1 MTVLATATAR
11 GIHPRDP
18 GAADEPPT
26 IVGAVSTESSATLD
40 RTESYAAS
48 LYERHKAA
56 IFRHCLKQLR
66 RREDADDAVQTTFV
80 YALLSLRRGVVPRTE
95 LPWLFTIAGN
105 VCSSRRRSGLRRGS
119 LETPQDLDSLQ
130 DVIPTPERF
139 SSVSADDFL
148 SALRAMPDTQ
158 RKALLLREWKGLS
171 YNEIAEELGLSQ
183 PATETL
189 LFRARRTLARKLED
203 KAGVRTANGVSLAS
217 LIRSLLPAGAGKT
230 LAVALG
236 AAATFAA
243 APAVERHVVH
253 GSPQAAVASPRATN
267 GHARVARPSLP
278 VRSHISAKPRAAT
291 RVAGKPAGAAN
302 PLAVVT
308 ESGDPAS
315 TAPVADAPKEGPPP
329 SAAPAKNPPP
339 LLVEAASTITTTA
352 SSASDTLEVSSAPPV
367 VGELPLLPDVQAPA
381 VTVPL
386 PAAALRQPTATARSR
401 RLEAELRRPHADA
414 D

>member
-1 MTVLATATAR
+1 VS
-11 GIHPRDP
+11 P
-18 GAADEPPT
+18 
-26 IVGAVSTESSATLD
+26 VSTESSATLD

-48 LYERHKAA
+48 LYERHRVA
-56 IFRHCLKQLR
+56 IFRHCLTQLR

-80 YALLSLRRGVVPRTE
+80 HVLLSLRRGVVPRAE
-95 LPWLFTIAGN
+95 LPWLFAIAGN
-105 VCSSRRRSGLRRGS
+105 VCSSSRRSGRRRGS
-119 LETPQDLDSLQ
+119 LETPQDLESLQ

-139 SSVSADDFL
+139 SPFGADDFL

-158 RKALLLREWKGLS
+158 RRALLLREWKGLS
-171 YNEIAEELGLSQ
+171 YNEIGEELGLSQ

-203 KAGVRTANGVSLAS
+203 STGVHTVNGASLAS

-253 GSPQAAVASPRATN
+253 GSPQAAVVSPRAVNSDPRLT
-267 GHARVARPSLP
+267 RPSLP
-278 VRSHISAKPRAAT
+278 VRPHISAKPRVST
-291 RVAGKPAGAAN
+291 RVAGETAGAAN

-308 ESGDPAS
+308 ENSDQAS
-315 TAPVADAPKEGPPP
+315 TAPVTENEGPSP

-339 LLVEAASTITTTA
+339 LLVEAAGTITTTA
-352 SSASDTLEVSSAPPV
+352 SSASDALDVSSAPPV
-367 VGELPLLPDVQAPA
+367 SGGLPPLPDAQAPA
-381 VTVPL
+381 VTVPV
-386 PAAALRQPTATARSR
+386 PAAALLTG
-401 RLEAELRRPHADA
+401 
-414 D
+414 

>member
-1 MTVLATATAR
+1 M
-11 GIHPRDP
+11 
-18 GAADEPPT
+18 
-26 IVGAVSTESSATLD
+26 IVSAVSARESSATLN
-40 RTESYAAS
+40 RIEAYAAG
-48 LYERHKAA
+48 LYERHNAA
-56 IFRHCLKQLR
+56 VFRHCLKQLR

-80 YALLSLRRGVVPRTE
+80 YVLLSLRRGVVPQTE

-189 LFRARRTLARKLED
+189 LFRARRTLARRLED
-203 KAGVRTANGVSLAS
+203 KAGVRTVNGASLAS
-217 LIRSLLPAGAGKT
+217 LIRSLLQAGAGKT
-230 LAVALG
+230 LALAIG
-236 AAATFAA
+236 AAATIAA
-243 APAVERHVVH
+243 APAAEPHIGHARA
-253 GSPQAAVASPRATN
+253 QAAVVSPRAVTSDA
-267 GHARVARPSLP
+267 GFARPSLH
-278 VRSHISAKPRAAT
+278 VRPHISAKPRAAT
-291 RVAGKPAGAAN
+291 RVAGEAAGAAN

-308 ESGDPAS
+308 ESGEPAS
-315 TAPVADAPKEGPPP
+315 TAPVNDAPNVGPPP

-339 LLVEAASTITTTA
+339 LLVGVASTITTTA
-352 SSASDTLEVSSAPPV
+352 SSASDALDVSSAPPV
-367 VGELPLLPDVQAPA
+367 IGELPPLPDVQAPS
-381 VTVPL
+381 VTVPTSAVAL
-386 PAAALRQPTATARSR
+386 PTG
-401 RLEAELRRPHADA
+401 
-414 D
+414 

>member
-18 GAADEPPT
+18 GAAGKPPT

-183 PATETL
+183 AATETL

-253 GSPQAAVASPRATN
+253 GSPQAAVASPRRLERRTAMRASRVRVFLSPRTSLRSRAPPRVSQPSWPAPLTRSRSSPKMATQLRRRRTPTPRTRDP
-267 GHARVARPSLP
+267 GRPRLRRRIPRPCSSRQPARSQRRLRAR
-278 VRSHISAKPRAAT
+278 AT
-291 RVAGKPAGAAN
+291 CSMSRRRRR
-302 PLAVVT
+302 L
-308 ESGDPAS
+308 SGSCLCFRTFKRPAS
-315 TAPVADAPKEGPPP
+315 PFRCRQQRCDSPW
-329 SAAPAKNPPP
+329 
-339 LLVEAASTITTTA
+339 
-352 SSASDTLEVSSAPPV
+352 
-367 VGELPLLPDVQAPA
+367 
-381 VTVPL
+381 
-386 PAAALRQPTATARSR
+386 LRPGRGGWKLS
-401 RLEAELRRPHADA
+401 
-414 D
+414 

>member
-1 MTVLATATAR
+1 VS
-11 GIHPRDP
+11 
-18 GAADEPPT
+18 
-26 IVGAVSTESSATLD
+26 AVSTESSATLD

-48 LYERHKAA
+48 LYERHQAA

-139 SSVSADDFL
+139 SSVNADDFL

-183 PATETL
+183 AATETL

-203 KAGVRTANGVSLAS
+203 KAGVRTVNGVSLGS
-217 LIRSLLPAGAGKT
+217 LLRSLLQAGAGKT
-230 LAVALG
+230 LAVAIG
-236 AAATFAA
+236 AAATIAA
-243 APAVERHVVH
+243 ASAAEPHIGHVRT
-253 GSPQAAVASPRATN
+253 QAAAVSTRAVTSDA
-267 GHARVARPSLP
+267 GFARPSLA
-278 VRSHISAKPRAAT
+278 VRPRSSAKPRHDTGA
-291 RVAGKPAGAAN
+291 VGSPPAGADE
-302 PLAVVT
+302 PLSVAI
-308 ESGDPAS
+308 DNDDAAS
-315 TAPVADAPKEGPPP
+315 TAPVTDAPQAATPPP
-329 SAAPAKNPPP
+329 TAPAKNPPP
-339 LLVEAASTITTTA
+339 SLVEAAGPIAATV
-352 SSASDTLEVSSAPPV
+352 SSASAEIDVSLTPPIIGGLPPLPEVPA
-367 VGELPLLPDVQAPA
+367 PDVT
-381 VTVPL
+381 VTVPPPAL
-386 PAAALRQPTATARSR
+386 PTG
-401 RLEAELRRPHADA
+401 
-414 D
+414 